1 MECHSCGWRFGP
13 YPYVEKHVREDG
25 TCENCDGPADLRPIV
40 AQMRKDLE
48 DAAGELALPVPEPG
62 TDMAKLMAANVLL
75 RRENEKLR
83 HEAVDVE
90 DAVEQ
95 ARGRTAAEVIESLM
109 PVGPLTNAMPS
120 YLSLV
125 EGYITERFGV
135 TQDDTEDTFEIEG
148 DRRKYRQQLED
159 RLRVAEHKR
168 DEARANLAEASKL
181 WDGAET
187 SDWFKG
193 VRKEAAYQVTKWGVG
208 HDAGKGPEHWFWLV
222 GYLAGKALRSAMEGD
237 LEKAKHHTISTGA
250 ALLGW
255 HARLSGVATQFRPGI
270 RPPEGESKEI

>member
-13 YPYVEKHVREDG
+13 YPYAVKYVREDG

-40 AQMRKDLE
+40 AQMRKDIE

-62 TDMAKLMAANVLL
+62 TDMAKLMSANVLL
-75 RRENEKLR
+75 RRENERLR
-83 HEAVDVE
+83 HEAVDVDE
-90 DAVEQ
+90 AIER
-95 ARGRTAAEVIESLM
+95 ARKRVACQIIESLM

-120 YLSLV
+120 RYLSLV
-125 EGYITERFGV
+125 EEYIAEQFGLTEKDV
-135 TQDDTEDTFEIEG
+135 EETFKIEW
-148 DRRKYRQQLED
+148 DRRRWRGQLED
-159 RLRVAEHKR
+159 RLRVAEHER
-168 DEARANLAEASKL
+168 DEARANLAEASKM

-187 SDWFKG
+187 SEWFEG
-193 VRKEAAYQVTKWGVG
+193 VRKEAAYQVARWGVE

-222 GYLAGKALRSAMEGD
+222 GYLAGKALRSAMDGD

-270 RPPEGESKEI
+270 EPPEGEDGP